1 MNLNCD
7 LDKVKYFGNTAQLR
21 YYLAVE
27 VWLGK
32 LLNFDMFF
40 FNTKK
45 IKKIVINSNLM
56 SWIFMVETNA
66 F

>member
-32 LLNFDMFF
+32 LLKFDMFF
-40 FNTKK
+40 FNKK
-45 IKKIVINSNLM
+45 KNKKNSYQQQSDELD
-56 SWIFMVETNA
+56 IHG
-66 F
+66 